1 MPFRNNART
10 LHTIEQALHVRQA
23 IVGST
28 ASTTAAIIVGAARRV
43 ACALQMQRR
52 RTVHSM
58 TCQRALVLQRNGTR
72 LAADAPFV
80 QQGRRHAT
88 VWFCAD
94 QSTAPRNGDVD
105 RHSHHGEEF
114 RADDVVTGRPYHSTV
129 DGKIKAAACGA
140 VGWRKSADKSGTS
153 HSVRQNRTA
162 CGFAQ
167 VAGKSIL
174 YARCVRPRHDQRR

>member
-1 MPFRNNART
+1 MPLRNNTRT
-10 LHTIEQALHVRQA
+10 LHAIEQAPHVRQA
-23 IVGST
+23 NVGST
-28 ASTTAAIIVGAARRV
+28 ASATAAIIVGAVRRL

-52 RTVHSM
+52 PCGAFHDVPTRARFAAEWHS
-58 TCQRALVLQRNGTR
+58 TGSE
-72 LAADAPFV
+72 AAFV
-80 QQGRRHAT
+80 RRGRHHAT
-88 VWFCAD
+88 MSFWAD

-105 RHSHHGEEF
+105 RHSHHSEGF
-114 RADDVVTGRPYHSTV
+114 RADDVLTGRRYHPTV

-153 HSVRQNRTA
+153 DSVRQDRTA